1 MLRECKRREN
11 TLRRK
16 KWEILGIKKGKV
28 AKRRLFDSVSNIH
41 SIKLKMQKDY

>member
-1 MLRECKRREN
+1 MLRECKRSED

-16 KWEILGIKKGKV
+16 EGEISGLKKGKV
-28 AKRRLFDSVSNIH
+28 AKRRLYDSVSNTQ